1 MASGGISVVVLLLE
15 IARGRDFFGERVS
28 RSLALLSL
36 AVGTGG
42 TGGGEYAHTKRVR
55 LERETRD
62 QALTIKALRNGIA
75 NK

>member
-1 MASGGISVVVLLLE
+1 MVVLLLE